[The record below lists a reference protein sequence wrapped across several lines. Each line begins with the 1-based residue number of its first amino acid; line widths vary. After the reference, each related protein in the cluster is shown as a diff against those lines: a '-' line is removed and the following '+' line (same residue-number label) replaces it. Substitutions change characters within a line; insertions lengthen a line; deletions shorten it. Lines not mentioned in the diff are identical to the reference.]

1 MWSMFPKET
10 SGKMECEAC
19 NDESECGESAAWYV
33 EMKNAYGDFRFR
45 VCQQCLGPFLD
56 DVDAP
61 CYVLTKIK

>member
-1 MWSMFPKET
+1 
-10 SGKMECEAC
+10 MECEAC

-33 EMKNAYGDFRFR
+33 EMKHAYGDFRFR
-45 VCQQCLGPFLD
+45 VCQLCLGPFLD